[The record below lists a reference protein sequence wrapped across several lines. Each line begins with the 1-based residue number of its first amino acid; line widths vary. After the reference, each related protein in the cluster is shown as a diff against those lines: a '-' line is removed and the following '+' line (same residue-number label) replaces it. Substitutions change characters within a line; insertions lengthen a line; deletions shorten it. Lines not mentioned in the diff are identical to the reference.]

1 MPKPE
6 YTESCDNCIHY
17 TKTSYMFGQCE
28 MCQHEVACTAICTMF
43 AERQIDPE
51 MCREAEK
58 VPVVVEKAGTVTNG
72 DRIRQMTDDEELLS
86 AIGTGCYRCIYSNGE
101 CDSGQGEGCITG
113 NLAWL
118 NQEANENAG
127 HS

>member
-28 MCQHEVACTAICTMF
+28 LCRHEVACTAICTQF
-43 AERQIDPE
+43 AERQISPE

-58 VPVVVEKAGTVTNG
+58 VPVVVEKAGTITNG
-72 DRIRQMTDDEELLS
+72 DRIRAMTDEELQQFLCQIS
-86 AIGTGCYRCIYSNGE
+86 TCETCPFASFGCKVDE
-101 CDSGQGEGCITG
+101 
-113 NLAWL
+113 WL
-118 NQEANENAG
+118 KQEAKENAE